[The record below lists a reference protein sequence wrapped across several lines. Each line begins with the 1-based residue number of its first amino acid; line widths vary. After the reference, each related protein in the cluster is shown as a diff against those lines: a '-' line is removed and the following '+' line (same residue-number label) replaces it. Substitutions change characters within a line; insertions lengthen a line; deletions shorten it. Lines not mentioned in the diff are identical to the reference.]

1 MKAGKERKLKIT
13 KVGTC
18 FTFDKFAEKGG

>member
-13 KVGTC
+13 KGGTC